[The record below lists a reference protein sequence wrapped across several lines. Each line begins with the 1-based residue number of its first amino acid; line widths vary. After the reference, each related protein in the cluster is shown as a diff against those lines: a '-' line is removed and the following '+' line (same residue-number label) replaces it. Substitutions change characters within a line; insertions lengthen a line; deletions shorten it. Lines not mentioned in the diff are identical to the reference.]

1 MTRKER
7 WQTLLDLLV
16 ERGGLEV
23 EPAAEA
29 LGVSAATI
37 RRDLDQLAEQQL
49 LVRTRGGAVPHGVSY
64 ELPLRYRTSR
74 RAAEKRRISEA
85 VAALIV
91 PGEVIGLTGGTTTT
105 EVARTLAGRADLAG
119 PAAGAAAG
127 APALTVV
134 TNALNI
140 AGELVIRPQFKIVLT
155 GGVARPQSYELTG
168 PLAQGVLGQLTVD
181 TAVVGVDA
189 FDPADGAATRHED
202 EAAMNRLL
210 CERAR
215 RVIIA
220 ADSSKLGVRA
230 FARICA
236 TSAVD
241 VLVTDTGLSDAGA
254 EPFESAGVEVV
265 RV

>member
-1 MTRKER
+1 MTREER
-7 WQTLLDLLV
+7 WRRLLDLLV
-16 ERGGLEV
+16 ERDGLEV
-23 EPAAEA
+23 EAAAEA

-85 VAALIV
+85 VAALIA
-91 PGEVIGLTGGTTTT
+91 PGEVVGLTGGTTTT
-105 EVARTLAGRADLAG
+105 EVARALAARPDLAG
-119 PAAGAAAG
+119 PAGG
-127 APALTVV
+127 SPALTVV

-140 AGELVIRPQFKIVLT
+140 AGELAIRPQFKIVLT

-168 PLAQGVLGQLTVD
+168 PLAQRTLGMLSMD
-181 TAVVGVDA
+181 TAVLGVDA

-202 EAAMNRLL
+202 EAAVNALL

-215 RVIIA
+215 RLVVA
-220 ADSSKLGVRA
+220 ADSTKLGVRA

-241 VLVTDTGLSDAGA
+241 VLVTDTALTEAA
-254 EPFESAGVEVV
+254 ARPFRDAGVEVV

>member
-16 ERGGLEV
+16 ERGELEV
-23 EPAAEA
+23 EPAAGT

-49 LVRTRGGAVPHGVSY
+49 LVRTRGGAVVHGVSY

-74 RAAEKRRISEA
+74 RAAEKHRISEA
-85 VAALIV
+85 VAELIT
-91 PGEVIGLTGGTTTT
+91 PGEVVGLTGGTTTT
-105 EVARTLAGRADLAG
+105 EVARALAGRPDLA
-119 PAAGAAAG
+119 AGT
-127 APALTVV
+127 PALTVV

-168 PLAQGVLGQLTVD
+168 PLAQQVLGQLTMD

-215 RVIIA
+215 RVVIA
-220 ADSSKLGVRA
+220 ADSSKLAVRA
-230 FARICA
+230 FARICP
-236 TSAVD
+236 TEAVD
-241 VLVTDTGLSDAGA
+241 VLVTDTGLPDPVAA
-254 EPFESAGVEVV
+254 EFEAAGVEVR

>member
-16 ERGGLEV
+16 ERGELEV

-119 PAAGAAAG
+119 PAAG

>member
-16 ERGGLEV
+16 ERGELEV

-49 LVRTRGGAVPHGVSY
+49 LVRTRGGAVLHGVSY

-74 RAAEKRRISEA
+74 RAAEKARISEA
-85 VAALIV
+85 VAALIT

-105 EVARTLAGRADLAG
+105 EVARALTTRPDLAIG
-119 PAAGAAAG
+119 S
-127 APALTVV
+127 PALTVV

-168 PLAQGVLGQLTVD
+168 PLAEQVLGQLAVD
-181 TAVVGVDA
+181 TAVVGVDG

-202 EAAMNRLL
+202 EASVNRLL

-215 RVIIA
+215 RVVIA

-236 TSAVD
+236 TAAVD
-241 VLVTDTGLSDAGA
+241 VLVTDTGLALEVA
-254 EPFESAGVEVV
+254 REFESAGVEVL

>member
-7 WQTLLDLLV
+7 WQRLLDLLV

-74 RAAEKRRISEA
+74 RAAEKGRISGA
-85 VAALIV
+85 VAALIA
-91 PGEVIGLTGGTTTT
+91 PGEVVGLTGGTTTT
-105 EVARTLAGRADLAG
+105 EVARALAARADLATG
-119 PAAGAAAG
+119 S
-127 APALTVV
+127 PALTVV

-168 PLAQGVLGQLTVD
+168 PLAQQVLGQLTMD
-181 TAVVGVDA
+181 TAVLGVDA
-189 FDPADGAATRHED
+189 FDPRDGAATRHED

-215 RVIIA
+215 RVVIA
-220 ADSSKLGVRA
+220 ADSSKLGGRA

-236 TSAVD
+236 TSEVD
-241 VLVTDTGLSDAGA
+241 VLVTDTALPEAQA
-254 EPFESAGVEVV
+254 RAFRAAGVEVV

>member
-1 MTRKER
+1 MTRNER
-7 WQTLLDLLV
+7 RQKLLDLLV

-49 LVRTRGGAVPHGVSY
+49 LVRTRGGAAPHGVSY

-74 RAAEKRRISEA
+74 RAAEKGRISEA

-91 PGEVIGLTGGTTTT
+91 PGEVVGLTGGTTTT
-105 EVARTLAGRADLAG
+105 EVARALAARADLATG
-119 PAAGAAAG
+119 S
-127 APALTVV
+127 PALTVV

-168 PLAQGVLGQLTVD
+168 PLAQQVLGQLTVD

-189 FDPADGAATRHED
+189 FDPVDGAATRHED
-202 EAAMNRLL
+202 EAAMNLLL

-215 RVIIA
+215 RVVIA

-241 VLVTDTGLSDAGA
+241 VLVTDTGLSPAVADS
-254 EPFESAGVEVV
+254 FTKAGVEVH

>member
-1 MTRKER
+1 MTRNER
-7 WQTLLDLLV
+7 RQKLLDLLV
-16 ERGGLEV
+16 EGGGLEV

-37 RRDLDQLAEQQL
+37 RRDLDRLAEQQL
-49 LVRTRGGAVPHGVSY
+49 LVRTRGGAAPHGVSY

-74 RAAEKRRISEA
+74 RAAEKGRISEA
-85 VAALIV
+85 VAALIA
-91 PGEVIGLTGGTTTT
+91 PGEVVGLTGGTTTT
-105 EVARTLAGRADLAG
+105 EVARALAARADLATG
-119 PAAGAAAG
+119 S
-127 APALTVV
+127 PALTVV

-168 PLAQGVLGQLTVD
+168 PLAQQVLGQLTVD

-189 FDPADGAATRHED
+189 FDPVDGAATRHED

-215 RVIIA
+215 RVVIA

-236 TSAVD
+236 ASAVD
-241 VLVTDTGLSDAGA
+241 VLVTDTGVSPAVADAFA
-254 EPFESAGVEVV
+254 RAGVEVH